1 MYKVGEI
8 SYAKFVPAPAMAAVN
23 TSPYS
28 ATALFPSSAATPA
41 AASVDAFSLVSEDLA
56 AMTQEIHAELEESES

>member
-1 MYKVGEI
+1 
-8 SYAKFVPAPAMAAVN
+8 MAAVN